1 MTSSNSDE
9 SHPSF
14 GCLLEAYDDELGL
27 LLSCSVS
34 SKEVKNEEVN
44 ELVESSKINLWEF
57 ENHI

>member
-27 LLSCSVS
+27 LLSSYVS
-34 SKEVKNEEVN
+34 SKEVKNEKAN
-44 ELVESSKINLWEF
+44 ELVGVFQNQF
-57 ENHI
+57 VRV